1 MQRTLKELGTGARC
15 FQVQLTLTFRRLKLL
30 QRVQDQGITLL
41 NIEFQRNTKSVC
53 TANKLIPPDK
63 SMIVWGES
71 LTVTLTLYQ
80 DPSTG
85 KYLQEECILLLKG
98 YTKDKEWTPQIIG
111 AVTLKLNLLAPDL
124 ATEKVALRLSDA
136 DGKEVCIIKTAIT
149 AKLLREYT
157 SGMDGKNSTP
167 WSPMSLF
174 NWTGNTNT
182 ESPGSNNN
190 KASPMESP
198 PDATAISTK
207 GGRERTGSYSSMANI
222 YDGAAA
228 SDKYLD
234 ETSETFREQLHGRSE
249 SPEVFEFIDDEY
261 LLYSGTSKLYLGP
274 GSPSKM
280 SKNALGRVTPIKAS
294 SPTSAAVQAAIQS
307 TTDANL
313 ADLTRDLKESQE
325 SVARLEK
332 EYLRLQSIT
341 DVDADMIDQMVKA
354 EIDSLTAA
362 EKQTQQLVRE
372 LDIAQSQVHTAVLSI
387 EVQELQ
393 AELSRAKEKI
403 KGLQREKD
411 NGSLRAT
418 PDHLKRTS
426 SMDASSS
433 SSPSNQLALMAEIA
447 QLKRERYDFES
458 LQTQLTAALERCN
471 RLEIDLRQAR
481 QQSASKLPPGSSLPK
496 DQIVHMEAVP
506 LITTITH
513 QLEESQVMLS
523 HPPRHPIMT
532 SPTNTPYLFV
542 MRIMYRNEYKPKKI

>member
-98 YTKDKEWTPQIIG
+98 YTKDKEWTPQTIG
-111 AVTLKLNLLAPDL
+111 TVTLKLNLLAPDL

-136 DGKEVCIIKTAIT
+136 EGNDVCIIKTAIT

-157 SGMDGKNSTP
+157 SGTDGKSATP
-167 WSPMSLF
+167 WSPISLF
-174 NWTGNTNT
+174 NWTGNTTT
-182 ESPGSNNN
+182 ESPGSNN

-198 PDATAISTK
+198 PDTSVSNK
-207 GGRERTGSYSSMANI
+207 GRERTGSYSSMANI

-280 SKNALGRVTPIKAS
+280 SKNALGRVTPIKAN

-307 TTDANL
+307 TTEANL

-354 EIDSLTAA
+354 EIDALTAA

-372 LDIAQSQVHTAVLSI
+372 LDIAQSQVHTAVLAI

-403 KGLQREKD
+403 KGLQREKE
-411 NGSLRAT
+411 NGRAT
-418 PDHLKRTS
+418 PEPRQKSAST
-426 SMDASSS
+426 DASSS
-433 SSPSNQLALMAEIA
+433 SPASQSVLMAEIA

-481 QQSASKLPPGSSLPK
+481 QQAGSVLPGASLPK
-496 DQIVHMEAVP
+496 DQIVHMAAVP
-506 LITTITH
+506 LLTTVTQ
-513 QLEESQVMLS
+513 QLEESQVMCLS
-523 HPPRHPIMT
+523 IETLHLPLEHRHNVLTTAFYPVT
-532 SPTNTPYLFV
+532 VTHA
-542 MRIMYRNEYKPKKI
+542 

>member
-53 TANKLIPPDK
+53 TANKLIPQDK

-98 YTKDKEWTPQIIG
+98 YTKDKEWTPQTIG
-111 AVTLKLNLLAPDL
+111 TVTLKLNLLAPDL

-136 DGKEVCIIKTAIT
+136 EGNDVCIIKTAIT

-157 SGMDGKNSTP
+157 SGTDGKSATP
-167 WSPMSLF
+167 WSPISLF
-174 NWTGNTNT
+174 NWTGNTTT
-182 ESPGSNNN
+182 ESPGSNN

-198 PDATAISTK
+198 PDTSVSNK
-207 GGRERTGSYSSMANI
+207 GRERTGSYSSMANI

-280 SKNALGRVTPIKAS
+280 SKNALGRVTPIKAN

-307 TTDANL
+307 TTEANL

-354 EIDSLTAA
+354 EIDALTAA

-372 LDIAQSQVHTAVLSI
+372 LDIAQSQVHTAVLAI

-403 KGLQREKD
+403 KGLQREKE
-411 NGSLRAT
+411 NGRAT
-418 PDHLKRTS
+418 PEPRQKSAST
-426 SMDASSS
+426 DASSS
-433 SSPSNQLALMAEIA
+433 SPASQSVLMAEIA
-447 QLKRERYDFES
+447 QLKMERYDFES

-481 QQSASKLPPGSSLPK
+481 QQAGSVLPGASLPK
-496 DQIVHMEAVP
+496 DQIVHMAAVP
-506 LITTITH
+506 LLTTVTQ
-513 QLEESQVMLS
+513 QLEESQVMCLS
-523 HPPRHPIMT
+523 IETLHLPLEHLHNVL
-532 SPTNTPYLFV
+532 TNAFYSVTV
-542 MRIMYRNEYKPKKI
+542 THA

>member
-98 YTKDKEWTPQIIG
+98 YTKDKEWTPQTIG
-111 AVTLKLNLLAPDL
+111 TVTLKLNLLAPDL

-157 SGMDGKNSTP
+157 SGGTDGKGTTP

-174 NWTGNTNT
+174 NWTGNTTT
-182 ESPGSNNN
+182 ESPGSNN

-198 PDATAISTK
+198 PDTTTGSTK
-207 GGRERTGSYSSMANI
+207 GRERTGSYSSMANI

-234 ETSETFREQLHGRSE
+234 ETSEAFREQLHGRSE

-280 SKNALGRVTPIKAS
+280 SKNALGRVTPIKAN
-294 SPTSAAVQAAIQS
+294 SPTSAAAQAFMQS
-307 TTDANL
+307 TTEANL

-372 LDIAQSQVHTAVLSI
+372 LDIAQSQVHTAVLAI

-393 AELSRAKEKI
+393 AELSRAKDKI
-403 KGLQREKD
+403 KGLQREKE
-411 NGSLRAT
+411 NGSSNRAT
-418 PDHLKRTS
+418 PDHLRKS
-426 SMDASSS
+426 SSADASSS
-433 SSPSNQLALMAEIA
+433 SPPNQLALVAEIA
-447 QLKRERYDFES
+447 QLKREKYDFES

-471 RLEIDLRQAR
+471 RLEMDLRQAR
-481 QQSASKLPPGSSLPK
+481 QQAQTQVQTGPSTTTTSSTKTSSSSSSSSKLQ

-506 LITTITH
+506 LLTTVTMK
-513 QLEESQVMLS
+513 LDESLVRL
-523 HPPRHPIMT
+523 PLTI
-532 SPTNTPYLFV
+532 
-542 MRIMYRNEYKPKKI
+542 